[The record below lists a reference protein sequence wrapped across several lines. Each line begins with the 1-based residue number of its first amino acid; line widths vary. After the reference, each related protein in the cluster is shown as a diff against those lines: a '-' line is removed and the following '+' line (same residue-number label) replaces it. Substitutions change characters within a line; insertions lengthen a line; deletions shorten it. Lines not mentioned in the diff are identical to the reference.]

1 MEAAGI
7 GKHII
12 VDNFISKYG
21 SYYKCGLVR
30 WDVYNLCCREK
41 MKLIAK
47 GDPDTAI
54 GIMRSEK
61 EKDID
66 FFFEYVLDKEGR

>member
-1 MEAAGI
+1 MDDENHLLARPNKVPFLQSHTVVGDHPIAEILVMEAAGI

-30 WDVYNLCCREK
+30 
-41 MKLIAK
+41 
-47 GDPDTAI
+47 
-54 GIMRSEK
+54 
-61 EKDID
+61 
-66 FFFEYVLDKEGR
+66 